1 MTFRSLALSN
11 VRGNRR
17 AYAAFVLSSVFSV
30 LIFYLYA
37 AFLYHPGV
45 VNGDIYGA
53 GQVRKG
59 MLACEYLIAIFSFFF
74 VLYSNSA
81 FMKTRKKEFGLYS
94 LFGMTRGQI
103 RKMVLYEG
111 VFLALVAIVVGIALG
126 MLFSKLFFMALSVL
140 LETGAPIAFAVPWKA
155 VVLTGA
161 GFFALFLLITLLTLR
176 KAGRSEIIDLLKEA
190 NKPKSPPRYSLWL
203 TALCVICLAGGYSL
217 ATMMSGMTLL
227 VLMLPVIGL
236 TVVGTYFLFTQG
248 SIALVR
254 LLQRRK
260 PFYYRRTHLLTIS
273 QLAYKLKDNAR
284 VLFSVSILSAVVL
297 TASGTVY
304 VIQEVQRD
312 QLLDHTPYAVG
323 FYEVGDDAHEVIDPD
338 LVKRILREDGR
349 QLLREQQLGGLL
361 ASRVEVLPEQGMD
374 GSPETLGRDGTMIVS
389 ETGYNGEANKLGLPG
404 VRLDGGQAAAILPY
418 REMNGASDAYAG
430 KTAEVRLNAH
440 TASFAIAESRTKAV
454 VSPVG
459 AASFLLVVSDADY
472 ARLFEAAAPAE
483 RMTAYG
489 YEWKNWEHS
498 LSTVNKIEAAMSA
511 ETADE
516 QAQIWRVSQY
526 TSVQRDLSLTFFIG
540 MFITLL
546 FFVASGS
553 MLYFKM
559 FTELQDDQAQF
570 RSLVRIGMTAAEIRR
585 IVATQVGIV
594 FFVPCIVG
602 IVHAT
607 FAMQALGNLLG
618 QSIFGYAAIV
628 FVVYAVMQAIY
639 FGISC
644 QSYMR
649 SIANGAKPET
659 A

>member
-17 AYAAFVLSSVFSV
+17 AYAAFMLSSVFSV

-45 VNGDIYGA
+45 VNGEIYGA
-53 GQVRKG
+53 GQVRQG

-81 FMKTRKKEFGLYS
+81 FMKTRKKEFGLFS

-111 VFLALVAIVVGIALG
+111 VFLALVAIVLGIALG
-126 MLFSKLFFMALSVL
+126 MLLSKLFFMALSVL

-176 KAGRSEIIDLLKEA
+176 KAGRSQIVDLLKEA
-190 NKPKSPPRYSLWL
+190 NKPKTQPRYSIWL
-203 TALCVICLAGGYSL
+203 TVLCIVCLAGGYGL
-217 ATMMSGMTLL
+217 ASYMSGLTLL

-248 SIALVR
+248 SIAAVR
-254 LLQRRK
+254 MLQRRK

-273 QLAYKLKDNAR
+273 QLAFKLKDNAR
-284 VLFSVSILSAVVL
+284 VLFTVSILSAVVL

-304 VIQEVQRD
+304 VFQKVQRD
-312 QLLDHTPYAVG
+312 QLLEHTPYAVG
-323 FYEVGDDAHEVIDPD
+323 FYEVGEGAHEVIDPED
-338 LVKRILREDGR
+338 VKRILREDGR
-349 QLLREQQLGGLL
+349 QIVREQQLDGLL
-361 ASRVEVLPEQGMD
+361 AERVEILPEPGKA
-374 GSPETLGRDGTMIVS
+374 GSAETLAKAGTMVVS
-389 ETGYNGEANKLGLPG
+389 ETGYNGEADKMGLRDIRLGN
-404 VRLDGGQAAAILPY
+404 GQAVVILPY
-418 REMNGASDAYAG
+418 REMEGDDDAYAG
-430 KTAEVRLNAH
+430 KLAEVWLNGHAVGF
-440 TASFAIAESRTKAV
+440 TVTESRAKAIV
-454 VSPVG
+454 NPVG
-459 AASFLLVVSDADY
+459 AASFLLVVGDADY
-472 ARLFEAAAPAE
+472 ARLYDSASPTEH
-483 RMTAYG
+483 MTAYG
-489 YEWKNWEHS
+489 YEWKDWEQS
-498 LSTVNKIEAAMSA
+498 LSTVNKIEAAMSPA
-511 ETADE
+511 AANE
-516 QAQIWRVSQY
+516 QAQTWRVSQY
-526 TSVQRDLSLTFFIG
+526 LDVQRGLSLTFFIG

-559 FTELQDDQAQF
+559 FTELQEDQAQF

-594 FFVPCIVG
+594 FFVPCLVG
-602 IVHAT
+602 IVHAL
-607 FAMQALGNLLG
+607 FAMRALGNVLG
-618 QSIFGYAAIV
+618 QSIFGYASIV
-628 FVVYAVMQAIY
+628 FVVYVVMQAIY

-644 QSYMR
+644 QAYMR
-649 SIANGAKPET
+649 SIMSGAKAET